1 MTTQF
6 DDAAAMELP
15 PGSFGLPILGE
26 IFSFIT
32 DNQDF
37 AKNRHERYGSIFK
50 TKLIGF
56 DAPIVYIKG
65 AEANKYVLMNEHKL
79 FVSYFPGSIRNLLGD
94 KAITQQYG
102 DVHQNR
108 RKLLYSAFQPRSL
121 SSYLTGMISV
131 TDQYLEKWL
140 DLQTF
145 TWYPEIQ
152 KYTFDIACKLLISL
166 DNASS
171 TPLYR
176 DYDLWGDGLF
186 SFPLPFPWTKYQKTL
201 RSRQRLIEQL
211 GDLVE
216 SRKKNP
222 SDSTSDILDL
232 LISEKDENGDHLTFE
247 EVNEQLLTIL
257 FAAHGTLASAICSLC
272 IVFGQNKDIF
282 QQAKEEQE
290 QLGLAEE
297 INYEKLQQM
306 PFLDQVIRETLRLF
320 PPVGGGFRKAI
331 QPCSL
336 NGYHIPKGWNVI
348 YQASLTHLD
357 IEVYDKPDEFDP
369 DRFTP
374 ESHKKLAKNMSYIPF
389 GGGMRECIGKEYAR
403 LEMKLFAAKL
413 LQGYEWDILPNQN
426 MDLDII
432 PVMKPRDG
440 LKVNFQSVDGI

>member
-1 MTTQF
+1 MTTQL
-6 DDAAAMELP
+6 DSATATKLP

-26 IFSFIT
+26 IFSFII
-32 DNQDF
+32 DNQEF
-37 AKNRHERYGSIFK
+37 AKNRHEKYGSIFK

-65 AEANKYVLMNEHKL
+65 SEANKYVLTNEHKL

-108 RKLLYSAFQPRSL
+108 RKLLFKAFQPRSL

-131 TDQYLEKWL
+131 TDQYLEKWIN
-140 DLQTF
+140 LQTF

-152 KYTFDIACKLLISL
+152 KYTFDIACKLLISQN
-166 DNASS
+166 NASE
-171 TPLYR
+171 TTLYH
-176 DYDLWGDGLF
+176 DYDSWGDGLF
-186 SFPLPFPWTKYQKTL
+186 SFPLSFPWSKYQKTL
-201 RSRQRLIEQL
+201 KSRQRLINQL
-211 GDLVE
+211 GELVE
-216 SRKKNP
+216 IRKKN
-222 SDSTSDILDL
+222 SNSTSDILDL
-232 LISEKDENGDHLTFE
+232 LISEKDENGDNLTFE
-247 EVNEQLLTIL
+247 EINEQLLTIL

-272 IVFGQNKDIF
+272 MVLGQNKDIF
-282 QQAKEEQE
+282 QKAKEEQE
-290 QLGLAEE
+290 KLGAVEE
-297 INYEKLQQM
+297 IDYQKLQQM

-320 PPVGGGFRKAI
+320 PPIGGGFRKAI
-331 QPCSL
+331 QSCSF

-348 YQASLTHLD
+348 YQSSLTHLD
-357 IEVYDKPDEFDP
+357 IEVYDEPDKFNP

-374 ESHKKLAKNMSYIPF
+374 ESHKKLAKDMSYIPF

-426 MDLDII
+426 MELDVV

-440 LKVNFQSVDGI
+440 LKVTFKSLEAV